1 MPLKGADT
9 MGQVMKPKDLEQ
21 TFVPSRVEGV
31 NDVEQ
36 VIVHPDRLE
45 VNSADRDWFHPN
57 AARLF
62 AF

>member
-1 MPLKGADT
+1 